1 MKVGIL
7 THYNVYNQGALL
19 QMTAMHHWLKEK
31 GHEPVVMTYEK
42 NFDFREGEK
51 EKNSGS
57 LRAFPYYIRHYLLEK
72 GLIVTA
78 GGLGGV
84 FLVLILFFLMI
95 KVMHKLLK

>member
-1 MKVGIL
+1 MKKLIFSLMTLFLVTPVL
-7 THYNVYNQGALL
+7 AEEAVQEASLL
-19 QMTAMHHWLKEK
+19 Q
-31 GHEPVVMTYEK
+31 
-42 NFDFREGEK
+42 
-51 EKNSGS
+51 
-57 LRAFPYYIRHYLLEK
+57 K

>member
-1 MKVGIL
+1 MKKLIFSLMTLMVAAP
-7 THYNVYNQGALL
+7 AL
-19 QMTAMHHWLKEK
+19 AE
-31 GHEPVVMTYEK
+31 EA
-42 NFDFREGEK
+42 
-51 EKNSGS
+51 S
-57 LRAFPYYIRHYLLEK
+57 LLEK

>member
-1 MKVGIL
+1 MKKLIFSLL
-7 THYNVYNQGALL
+7 TLFAATPALAEESV
-19 QMTAMHHWLKEK
+19 QEA
-31 GHEPVVMTYEK
+31 
-42 NFDFREGEK
+42 
-51 EKNSGS
+51 S
-57 LRAFPYYIRHYLLEK
+57 LLEK

>member
-1 MKVGIL
+1 MKKLIFSLMTLLAASPALAEDVIGGADAATNINVVADLPLL
-7 THYNVYNQGALL
+7 T
-19 QMTAMHHWLKEK
+19 
-31 GHEPVVMTYEK
+31 
-42 NFDFREGEK
+42 
-51 EKNSGS
+51 
-57 LRAFPYYIRHYLLEK
+57 K

>member
-1 MKVGIL
+1 MKKLIFSL
-7 THYNVYNQGALL
+7 MTLLMAAPALAEEAA
-19 QMTAMHHWLKEK
+19 QEA
-31 GHEPVVMTYEK
+31 
-42 NFDFREGEK
+42 
-51 EKNSGS
+51 S
-57 LRAFPYYIRHYLLEK
+57 LLEK